1 MFVFVLLLICVS
13 TATVGQDRVSD
24 SGAMPWDD
32 QFAACRNEVVRTETE
47 ICGARFH
54 RAWHVKNVPHV
65 RKTTVISAPIL
76 TVPQFRP
83 ALGIDLLPLRDLIVA
98 RHSDN
103 PTIFD
108 AEKGV
113 EFAFFFRKEQADW
126 SAFYCGELV
135 IRVSTVAMASH
146 SLYAELLAI
155 DGTAAARWSITLSNR
170 EVKEFVEQGFVD
182 LRLPLRCAESS
193 LKLRSLDKLSLQ
205 LKSAAAA
212 TTTRSEVKMSDV
224 LHSIR
229 IAMPRAS
236 SDACPAS
243 PEALAAAAFDWFEK
257 YRDPDSGLVP
267 DRAPNRIFVGLGPQR
282 QLCCSIA
289 SVGYYLSLLPDAVA
303 RGRMDEETAR
313 RRVEQ
318 VLNFLE
324 SHAEHHSGLFYHFI
338 DLKTGERFFEC
349 EFSALDTAILLN
361 GCMVVSVRF
370 GGNIAEIADRLIDR
384 VDWTAFCLP
393 ATDGKP
399 ATLSMGWKPGT
410 GLLAPM
416 DIRSSEFAMPYMLA
430 IGAKH
435 HPIDA
440 QLWDDTRVEK
450 GVVAGIP
457 LLNPGHG
464 LFTSYYGLGWH
475 SQQFCRSI
483 KAMDL
488 WQNAE
493 ASARANR
500 AFCQLEESETYS
512 QASGNWWGISAGDSP
527 DGYFAPGLLPG
538 AGRGTVWPAATV
550 AAIPWAESQIK
561 VDLVSWRQSPM
572 WQYVSGPYGLAPFNL
587 ERNWVGE
594 DLIGIDI
601 GSMAVNIVNYRHGTI
616 WNLWEQHP
624 VAQRAIGKLG
634 EVGNCRIQN
643 TPFVRPGLIGCRM
656 DIHVR
661 RMTMKHGRIE
671 SYCDFA
677 PVR

>member
-1 MFVFVLLLICVS
+1 MKSAAPICVFVLLLICAAQ
-13 TATVGQDRVSD
+13 ATVGQDRVSD
-24 SGAMPWDD
+24 SSTMPWEEAFADCRDD
-32 QFAACRNEVVRTETE
+32 VSV
-47 ICGARFH
+47 
-54 RAWHVKNVPHV
+54 
-65 RKTTVISAPIL
+65 
-76 TVPQFRP
+76 VPQTHP

-103 PTIFD
+103 PAIFD
-108 AEKGV
+108 VGKGDD
-113 EFAFFFRKEQADW
+113 FAFSLRWKQTDW
-126 SAFYCGELV
+126 SAFYRGELV
-135 IRVSTVAMASH
+135 IRVRNVAKADQ
-146 SLYAELLAI
+146 SLYAELRTI
-155 DGTAAARWSITLSNR
+155 GGTTAARWSITLPDR
-170 EVKEFVEQGFVD
+170 DRKGYVEQGFVD
-182 LRLPLRCAESS
+182 LRLPLNCATSP
-193 LKLRSLDKLSLQ
+193 LKLRSLDKLSIRLQ
-205 LKSAAAA
+205 STASPTATGSEEKKSD
-212 TTTRSEVKMSDV
+212 T

-229 IAMPRAS
+229 IAMPS
-236 SDACPAS
+236 VSTDAFAAS

-267 DRAPNRIFVGLGPQR
+267 DRAPNRIFVGPGPPR

-303 RGRMDEETAR
+303 RGRLDEETAR
-313 RRVEQ
+313 RRAGQ
-318 VLNFLE
+318 VLKFLE
-324 SHAEHHSGLFYHFI
+324 SHAEHHSGLLYHFI

-393 ATDGKP
+393 ATDRQS

-435 HPIDA
+435 HPIDV
-440 QLWDDTRVEK
+440 QLWDDTRVER

-475 SQQFCRSI
+475 SQQFCRRI

-500 AFCQLEESETYS
+500 AFCQLEENQTYS

-561 VDLVSWRQSPM
+561 MDLVSWRQSPV

-601 GSMAVNIVNYRHGTI
+601 GSMAVNIVNYQRGTI

-624 VAQRAIGKLG
+624 VAERARGKLG
-634 EVGNCRIQN
+634 ETGNCRIQN
-643 TPFVRPGLIGCRM
+643 TRL
-656 DIHVR
+656 VR
-661 RMTMKHGRIE
+661 RGLRVSSVPSAAWLRSVARRNDSQSRLRGFSVDE
-671 SYCDFA
+671 N
-677 PVR
+677 